1 MKNKKNI
8 KTIFLISLVFGTLS
22 CTNSYKQKPSETG
35 AIPKNEEIQ
44 KTEANKTHC
53 FRNEYNFTDEPSVK
67 DVQEIQL
74 TINGDKVTGTYNWLP
89 AYKDQRKG
97 SLKGIIRNDTII
109 CQYNFSQE
117 GSEDSVNLKI
127 VLINKKAIISGGK
140 VELGLNATIS
150 EIDCENY

>member
-1 MKNKKNI
+1 MKNI
-8 KTIFLISLVFGTLS
+8 KNIKIIFLIFLAFGILN
-22 CTNSYKQKPSETG
+22 CTDSNKQKPSETG
-35 AIPKNEEIQ
+35 AILKNEEIQ
-44 KTEANKTHC
+44 KTEVNKTHC
-53 FRNEYNFTDEPSVK
+53 FRNEYNFADEPGVK
-67 DVQEIQL
+67 DVQEIRL

-97 SLKGIIRNDTII
+97 SFNGTIRNDTII

-117 GSEDSVNLKI
+117 GIDDSANLKI

-150 EIDCENY
+150 EIDCKNY

>member
-1 MKNKKNI
+1 MKSNKNI
-8 KTIFLISLVFGTLS
+8 KIIFLIFLGFGMLN
-22 CTNSYKQKPSETG
+22 CTDSKKEKPSETDE
-35 AIPKNEEIQ
+35 IPINEEIQ
-44 KTEANKTHC
+44 KTHC
-53 FRNEYNFTDEPSVK
+53 FRNEYNFADEPGVK

-74 TINGDKVTGTYNWLP
+74 TINGDKVTGIYNWLP

-117 GSEDSVNLKI
+117 GKDDSANLKI

-150 EIDCENY
+150 EIDCKNY

>member
-1 MKNKKNI
+1 MKNNKNI
-8 KTIFLISLVFGTLS
+8 KIIFLIFLAFGILN
-22 CTNSYKQKPSETG
+22 CTNSNKQKPSETG
-35 AIPKNEEIQ
+35 KIPQNEEIQ
-44 KTEANKTHC
+44 KTEVNKTHC
-53 FRNEYNFTDEPSVK
+53 FRNEYNFAEEPGVK

-74 TINGDKVTGTYNWLP
+74 TINGDKVTGAYNWLP

-117 GSEDSVNLKI
+117 GIEDSANLKI

-140 VELGLNATIS
+140 IELGLNATIS